1 MGKTSARPGT
11 HDFYDVNGDDL
22 SQMSDSLAHAAA
34 MIGHT
39 YEGASYVGFQRMTE
53 DEQKDYL
60 WAIHCCL
67 KVARKRLGKVMFRA
81 RYDSAALAVAGEEG
95 SDD

>member
-1 MGKTSARPGT
+1 MGKVSDREIT
-11 HDFYDVNGDDL
+11 HDFYNVNGDDL
-22 SQMSDSLAHAAA
+22 SQMSDSLAHVAA

-60 WAIHCCL
+60 WAIACCL
-67 KVARKRLGKVMFRA
+67 KVARKALGKVMLRA
-81 RYDSAALAVAGEEG
+81 RFDSASLAVADEEG
-95 SDD
+95 ADD